1 MFKRGGDREMSI
13 KTVAITGNDAA
24 AYAFKQIN
32 PDVVAAYPI
41 TPQTDL
47 VQKFSEYVADG
58 LVDTELITVESEHSA
73 MSACVGA
80 AAAGGRVMTA
90 TSANGLA
97 LMFEI
102 LYIAASNKL
111 PIIMPVVNR
120 ALSGPI
126 NIHCDH
132 SDTMAAR
139 DAGWVQIYS
148 ENAQEAYDNILQAV
162 RIAEN
167 MEIRLPVMVMYDG
180 FIISHGIDRVSL
192 LEDKIVSDFVGEYKA
207 NNPLL
212 DINKPVTYGPLD
224 LHDYYFEH
232 KRQQIEDIKNAK
244 SVILEVAKDFQKI
257 SSREYGLFE
266 SYNLDD
272 AETAIVVLSSAAGTT
287 KAVVDDLRS
296 KGRKVGLL
304 KPRVFRPFP
313 FAEIA
318 KALSH
323 LKSIA
328 ILDRSVSF
336 GGFGGPLFTE
346 VRSAMV
352 EFGRIP
358 ENINIIFGLGG
369 RDLNQQDII
378 GIYNQLDEIAR
389 TGKVKDRVQY
399 LGVRE

>member
-1 MFKRGGDREMSI
+1 MSTRI
-13 KTVAITGNDAA
+13 VAIAGNDAA

-47 VQKFSEYVADG
+47 VQSFSEFVADG
-58 LVDTELITVESEHSA
+58 VVDTELITVESEHSA

-111 PIIMPVVNR
+111 PIVMPVVNR

-139 DAGWVQIYS
+139 DAGWIQIYS
-148 ENAQEAYDNILQAV
+148 ENAQEAYDNIIQAV

-167 MEIRLPVMVMYDG
+167 MKVRLPVMVMYDG
-180 FIISHGIDRVSL
+180 FIISHGIERVEFL
-192 LEDKIVSDFVGEYKA
+192 DDVTVRDFVGKYQP
-207 NNPLL
+207 NFPLL
-212 DINKPVTYGPLD
+212 DVEKPLTFGPLD
-224 LHDYYFEH
+224 LYDYYFEH
-232 KRQQIEDIKNAK
+232 KRQQIEDIDNSKP
-244 SVILEVAKDFQKI
+244 VILEVAKGFREI
-257 SSREYGLFE
+257 SGREYGLFE
-266 SYNLDD
+266 SYHLED
-272 AETAIVVLSSAAGTT
+272 ADTAIVVLSSAAGTA
-287 KAVVDDLRS
+287 KEVVDELRA
-296 KGRKVGLL
+296 KGEKAGLL

-313 FAEIA
+313 HREIA
-318 KALSH
+318 QALSH
-323 LKSIA
+323 LKAVA
-328 ILDRSVSF
+328 ILDRSASF

-346 VRSAMV
+346 IRSAMM
-352 EFGRIP
+352 EFGKIP

-369 RDLNQQDII
+369 RDINQQDIA
-378 GIYNQLDEIAR
+378 GIYDQLDEIVKS
-389 TGKVKDRVQY
+389 GKVKERVQY
-399 LGVRE
+399 VGVRE